1 MSNKEAFLPLATAE
15 PDDLAVPM
23 YSPDGPFGA
32 ASGSAAAPGNRG
44 NHLYCNYC
52 CDSRRAVL
60 SVNSISIVINIVTLL
75 VVNVGLNYMSKHP
88 DEIEQNMSE
97 EDAKNFDAAVKN
109 GSVQMM
115 EAMMDA
121 FLVIAMFMHACGI
134 YGALKFKKWGVATAA
149 SAYVISFLLNLIGFD
164 FINLVIAVALGY
176 PHYFL
181 IKEINEGIMTD
192 YNYHNVA
199 SCLKIHV

>member
-60 SVNSISIVINIVTLL
+60 SVNIISIVINIVLLL

-109 GSVQMM
+109 GGVQMA
-115 EAMMDA
+115 EAFWDA

-199 SCLKIHV
+199 SCCGGK